1 MRTIPSLIRYKDV
14 VIYIIQMYVYVC
26 VWKRMNDLQVVLHTA
41 GHSMVL
47 VWEGSSRGEFGLFL
61 NQSMCIL
68 DTKVP
73 SKSF

>member
-1 MRTIPSLIRYKDV
+1 M
-14 VIYIIQMYVYVC
+14 C
-26 VWKRMNDLQVVLHTA
+26 VWKRMNDLQVLLHTA

-47 VWEGSSRGEFGLFL
+47 VWEGSSCGESGLFH

-73 SKSF
+73 SKSFWEVFPRKRRDLCQECRR

>member
-1 MRTIPSLIRYKDV
+1 
-14 VIYIIQMYVYVC
+14 
-26 VWKRMNDLQVVLHTA
+26 MNDLQVLLHTA

-47 VWEGSSRGEFGLFL
+47 VWGRSSGGESGLFL